1 MADAAP
7 VRRRWRVTIA
17 DIPVA
22 GKLALVLILPLAGLL
37 GLAGVAA
44 SGYAA
49 QSGRIG
55 DLRAAVA
62 AGAQAG
68 LVTDG
73 LQRERLALARLH
85 GRDDARDAFATEAA
99 GTDAAVA
106 RFRAAAAHVDGGA
119 ALARAVDGLDG
130 LDLLRAR
137 ASDTSGQ
144 LVLLGYR
151 QLIADLVAFQQGI
164 AERPAPPAVTAAI
177 RAAGW
182 LAEAGEELA
191 LVQLGTLRALAAGE
205 LTPADRDDVTAHR
218 AAAAGAFERFTA
230 AATPAWR
237 AQLAGLSL
245 DVERPAPAATD
256 AAGLAR
262 TSLAQLDGLR
272 VLADRVAADNA
283 AAVTDARDRQ
293 NRTIILG
300 LAAVLLVAAAAVWLA
315 VAVGRSQRRG
325 LRALLQAPAAELTA
339 GGRDE
344 VGRVTEAFNAVRREA
359 ARAAADQAA
368 LRTGMSGAYADLAR
382 RSARLADAL
391 LERLDD
397 VERDEA
403 DPDRLAT
410 LFAADHL
417 ATLLRHDNHSLLVL
431 AGAGTAREHAAPVP
445 LLDVLRAAQSQIEA
459 YQRVEYGRVD
469 DAVAVEPAA
478 VDGVVHLLAELLDN
492 AARHSPADRPVVVE
506 ARHIGD
512 GATIQVADRGP
523 GVDPARLE
531 ELNGRLADPAPF
543 GPRPGLTV
551 VARLAARHGLDVT
564 LVPSPHGGLVA
575 AVRLPPALIVPAL
588 PVPVPG
594 VPARPLPPRVL
605 ERSPALPGAEPM
617 DIPHPRK
624 DGGRRPAV
632 RAGVA
637 ADGPT
642 VEARAFDGDPPR
654 RTVESGPAPGS
665 APGPAPGPAP
675 VSAPVE
681 PDDVSDLLST
691 YQHAIGRFDAVTVPV
706 NQEGHA
712 TS

>member
-1 MADAAP
+1 M
-7 VRRRWRVTIA
+7 V
-17 DIPVA
+17 
-22 GKLALVLILPLAGLL
+22 
-37 GLAGVAA
+37 
-44 SGYAA
+44 
-49 QSGRIG
+49 
-55 DLRAAVA
+55 
-62 AGAQAG
+62 
-68 LVTDG
+68 
-73 LQRERLALARLH
+73 
-85 GRDDARDAFATEAA
+85 
-99 GTDAAVA
+99 
-106 RFRAAAAHVDGGA
+106 
-119 ALARAVDGLDG
+119 
-130 LDLLRAR
+130 
-137 ASDTSGQ
+137 
-144 LVLLGYR
+144 
-151 QLIADLVAFQQGI
+151 
-164 AERPAPPAVTAAI
+164 
-177 RAAGW
+177 
-182 LAEAGEELA
+182 
-191 LVQLGTLRALAAGE
+191 
-205 LTPADRDDVTAHR
+205 AHR
-218 AAAAGAFERFTA
+218 AAAAGAFERFAA

-245 DVERPAPAATD
+245 DVERPGPVPATATE
-256 AAGLAR
+256 ATR
-262 TSLAQLDGLR
+262 TSLTQLDGLR
-272 VLADRVAADNA
+272 DLADRVAADNA

-325 LRALLQAPAAELTA
+325 LRALLQAPAAEIAA

-344 VGRVTEAFNAVRREA
+344 IGRVTEAFNAVRREA
-359 ARAAADQAA
+359 ARAAAEQAA

-403 DPDRLAT
+403 DPDRLAA
-410 LFAADHL
+410 LFAVDHL

-431 AGAGTAREHAAPVP
+431 AGAGTAREHPAPVP

-469 DAVAVEPAA
+469 DDVAVEPAA

-506 ARHIGD
+506 ARHTGD
-512 GATIQVADRGP
+512 GAVMHVADHGP

-531 ELNGRLADPAPF
+531 ELNGRLTDPAPF

-564 LVPSPHGGLVA
+564 ILSSPHGGLVA
-575 AVRLPPALIVPAL
+575 AVRLPPALIVSAL
-588 PVPVPG
+588 PVVPPVS
-594 VPARPLPPRVL
+594 ARPLPPRVL

-624 DGGRRPAV
+624 DGGRLPAV
-632 RAGVA
+632 RAGVT

-654 RTVESGPAPGS
+654 RTVEPGPAPVS
-665 APGPAPGPAP
+665 APGPAP

-691 YQHAIGRFDAVTVPV
+691 YQHAIGRFDAVAVPV